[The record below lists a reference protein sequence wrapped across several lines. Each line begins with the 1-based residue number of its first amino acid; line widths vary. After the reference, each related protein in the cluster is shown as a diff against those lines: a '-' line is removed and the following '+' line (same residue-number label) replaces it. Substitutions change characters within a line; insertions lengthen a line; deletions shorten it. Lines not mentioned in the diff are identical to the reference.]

1 MSWLQYLQQLLHDS
15 CAKACSRAHT
25 LIHTHT
31 HGGLNDYYKPWWF
44 TVAFGSSIPRHDL
57 AHFKPAFH
65 SLPLELRSSFFFP
78 LQFWI
83 SSFSDGRIQLASSCT
98 SGVSTLREMWEP
110 YPHASRVGCSPL
122 IWLIG
127 MKCGWHC
134 WFSWS
139 HTGYFY
145 ICVGVVQPHKSSCLY
160 VMSFEL
166 WMNLTG
172 EEKKWFTWL

>member
-1 MSWLQYLQQLLHDS
+1 MIIIS
-15 CAKACSRAHT
+15 
-25 LIHTHT
+25 
-31 HGGLNDYYKPWWF
+31 HGGSQWHL
-44 TVAFGSSIPRHDL
+44 VAVSPDMILLISSQPFIL
-57 AHFKPAFH
+57 
-65 SLPLELRSSFFFP
+65 SLQSCGLLFCFLFF

-98 SGVSTLREMWEP
+98 SGVSTLREMGEP
-110 YPHASRVGCSPL
+110 FPHASGVGCSPL
-122 IWLIG
+122 ILLIG

-166 WMNLTG
+166 WIKLTG
-172 EEKKWFTWL
+172 VEKKMV